1 MQAAFQPTQANA
13 VRNLRNQFNKFA
25 PRLEARLAENGTG
38 LCVGA
43 RLTFAD
49 VVLAEALSAYLEWVP
64 DILEGSALLAA
75 LHGKVLSTPGIAHY
89 LQSPQRHQM
98 AGNDYVVAIASVLQR
113 ALPAHMPEPH
123 RFVAVA

>member
-64 DILEGSALLAA
+64 DILRG
-75 LHGKVLSTPGIAHY
+75 
-89 LQSPQRHQM
+89 
-98 AGNDYVVAIASVLQR
+98 QR
-113 ALPAHMPEPH
+113 AFGCAAWQGPKHAGH
-123 RFVAVA
+123 RSLFAVAATASDGGQ